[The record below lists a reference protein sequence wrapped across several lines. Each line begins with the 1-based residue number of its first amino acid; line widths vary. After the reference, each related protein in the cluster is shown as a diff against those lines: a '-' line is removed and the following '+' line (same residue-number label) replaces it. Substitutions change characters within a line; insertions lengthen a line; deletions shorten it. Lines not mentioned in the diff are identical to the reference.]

1 MSPMCATLI
10 RAFARL
16 KVDIV
21 ALMDLLLVTCLSR
34 AWRRVPLSSSALS
47 IDAWTASKDLR
58 GVFQFHNGKIS
69 PCTTSP
75 RSRTRASVSF
85 DFVPLIYRFAHWL
98 VGGWQ

>member
-16 KVDIV
+16 KVDTV
-21 ALMDLLLVTCLSR
+21 ALMDLLLFTCRSR
-34 AWRRVPLSSSALS
+34 AWRRVPVSSSALT
-47 IDAWTASKDLR
+47 INAWTASKDLR

-69 PCTTSP
+69 SCTTSP
-75 RSRTRASVSF
+75 RSRTAVSF
-85 DFVPLIYRFAHWL
+85 DFAQLVYRIEHWL